1 MLRIFETYKV
11 YVFAFLVCALLV
23 TALGA
28 YVVISGLSAQLKE
41 AQDTVVALRT
51 ANGLLTSAN
60 QTMSKDLDTQNAAV
74 RKVQAE
80 QEARSRVAEAA
91 LRKLQEDRN
100 RWHDRYA
107 VLIAAPAGKD
117 QCASV
122 LSLVDGYYALR
133 GEEGK

>member
-1 MLRIFETYKV
+1 MLKVFEVYKG
-11 YVFAFLVCALLV
+11 YVIAFLLCALLLV
-23 TALGA
+23 SLGA
-28 YVVISGLSAQLKE
+28 AFMVDDLATRLKE

-60 QTMSKDLDTQNAAV
+60 ASMSKDLDTQNAAV

-80 QEARSRVAEAA
+80 QEERSRVAEAA

-107 VLIAAPAGKD
+107 VLLAAPAGKD

-122 LSLVDGYYALR
+122 LSLVEGYYALR